1 MEIDRK
7 IVVESED
14 DAPQRITLAA
24 FLDDEIVAALQHG
37 PVALRHR
44 DIVSRSPLTNEI
56 MLATEIASAQ
66 PVCDALFDD
75 ALGNDP
81 LWVDIHAIDIARQ

>member
-1 MEIDRK
+1 MEIDRE

-14 DAPQRITLAA
+14 DAPQRIALTAL
-24 FLDDEIVAALQHG
+24 LDDEIVAALQHG
-37 PVALRHR
+37 TVALRHGDVAAR
-44 DIVSRSPLTNEI
+44 SALTDEIV
-56 MLATEIASAQ
+56 LATEIASAQ
-66 PVCDALFDD
+66 PVCDALLDD